1 MHINNAPQRTCRS
14 HSPQVVTAI
23 QEYAFKRGFK
33 KDANQRVVEA
43 LRVCFGIDINVR
55 DEEYRLSYGALQKIT
70 IRVADTLLVDTE
82 SSASVPEA
90 VMIDTNARFRCFLE
104 KATGYTAKQ
113 RAKKAQEAVKRA
125 KEG

>member
-55 DEEYRLSYGALQKIT
+55 DEEYRLSS
-70 IRVADTLLVDTE
+70 TLLDVDC
-82 SSASVPEA
+82 
-90 VMIDTNARFRCFLE
+90 RFHGKCSPRAIRRIVHVIVFCADIHVFSKFSRHVVLSGE
-104 KATGYTAKQ
+104 KN
-113 RAKKAQEAVKRA
+113 V
-125 KEG
+125 

>member
-1 MHINNAPQRTCRS
+1 MVSQ
-14 HSPQVVTAI
+14 PQVVTTI

-43 LRVCFGIDINVR
+43 LKACFGIDINVR
-55 DEEYRLSYGALQKIT
+55 DEEYRLSYGALKTMT
-70 IRVADTLLVDTE
+70 IRVAETLLVDTE
-82 SSASVPEA
+82 PSIGVPEA

-125 KEG
+125 KQG

>member
-1 MHINNAPQRTCRS
+1 M
-14 HSPQVVTAI
+14 TAI
-23 QEYAFKRGFK
+23 QAYAFKRGFK

-82 SSASVPEA
+82 SSTSVPEA

-125 KEG
+125 RGG

>member
-1 MHINNAPQRTCRS
+1 MHINNAPQRTHRS

-82 SSASVPEA
+82 SSTSVPEA

>member
-1 MHINNAPQRTCRS
+1 VHINNAPQRTHRS
-14 HSPQVVTAI
+14 HSPQVVAAI

-82 SSASVPEA
+82 SSTSVPEA

>member
-1 MHINNAPQRTCRS
+1 VHINNAPQRTCRS

-82 SSASVPEA
+82 SSTSVPEA

>member
-1 MHINNAPQRTCRS
+1 MHINNAPQRTYRS

-113 RAKKAQEAVKRA
+113 RAKKAQEAVKRV
-125 KEG
+125 KED

>member
-1 MHINNAPQRTCRS
+1 MPQRTYRS
-14 HSPQVVTAI
+14 HSPQVVAAI

-82 SSASVPEA
+82 SSTSVPEA

>member
-1 MHINNAPQRTCRS
+1 M
-14 HSPQVVTAI
+14 TAI

-43 LRVCFGIDINVR
+43 LKACFGIDINVR

-113 RAKKAQEAVKRA
+113 RAKKAQEAVKRV
-125 KEG
+125 KED

>member
-1 MHINNAPQRTCRS
+1 MT
-14 HSPQVVTAI
+14 TI

-43 LRVCFGIDINVR
+43 LKTCFGIDINVR
-55 DEEYRLSYGALQKIT
+55 DEEYRLSYGALKTMT
-70 IRVADTLLVDTE
+70 IRVAETLLVDTE
-82 SSASVPEA
+82 PSPGVPEA

-113 RAKKAQEAVKRA
+113 RAKKAQEAVKRV
-125 KEG
+125 KED

>member
-1 MHINNAPQRTCRS
+1 VPQRTYRS

-55 DEEYRLSYGALQKIT
+55 DQEYRLSYGALQRIT
-70 IRVADTLLVDTE
+70 IRVANTLLVDTE
-82 SSASVPEA
+82 SSTSVPEA